1 VNLQE
6 GNDRVSHRSKPHANK
21 CHEKGETVMPSSLFD
36 VVSGLQK
43 GKNPCWQSSMLKQNN
58 PKLEAK

>member
-21 CHEKGETVMPSSLFD
+21 GHEKGETVMSSSLFD

-43 GKNPCWQSSMLKQNN
+43 GKNPCWQSSMLK
-58 PKLEAK
+58 KK